1 MKKTSRIQVL
11 RDLGENIDRLRN
23 VLKLTDA
30 LLLKNYEVLMELNE
44 KNKKKKTVNNNT
56 FCAYD
61 EETQFP

>member
-44 KNKKKKTVNNNT
+44 KKKKKTVNNNT

>member
-30 LLLKNYEVLMELNE
+30 LLLKNYEVLMEFE